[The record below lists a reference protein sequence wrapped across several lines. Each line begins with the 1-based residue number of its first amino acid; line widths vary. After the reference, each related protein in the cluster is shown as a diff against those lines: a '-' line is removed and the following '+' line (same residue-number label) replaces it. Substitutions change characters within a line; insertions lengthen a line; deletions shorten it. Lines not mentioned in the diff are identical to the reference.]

1 MSHTVILEFKCNEGV
16 GPGFLE
22 TLLGALADTR
32 AFEGCENVEVYTD
45 ADDPDRI
52 VLWEKW
58 TTREDQE
65 AYLAWRTETGT
76 SISSMT
82 APMMAEPPRFVHL
95 EPQD

>member
-1 MSHTVILEFKCNEGV
+1 M
-16 GPGFLE
+16 
-22 TLLGALADTR
+22 
-32 AFEGCENVEVYTD
+32 
-45 ADDPDRI
+45 
-52 VLWEKW
+52 LWEKW
-58 TTREDQE
+58 ATREDQE

>member
-22 TLLGALADTR
+22 MLLGALADTR
-32 AFEGCENVEVYTD
+32 AFEGCENVETYTD

-58 TTREDQE
+58 ATREDQE
-65 AYLAWRTETGT
+65 AYLA
-76 SISSMT
+76 
-82 APMMAEPPRFVHL
+82 
-95 EPQD
+95 

>member
-58 TTREDQE
+58 TNREDQE
-65 AYLAWRTETGT
+65 AYLAWRNETG
-76 SISSMT
+76 MMEAT
-82 APMMAEPPRFVHL
+82 ASLMASPPRFVHL
-95 EPQD
+95 AAQD

>member
-1 MSHTVILEFKCNEGV
+1 MQRGGRPRLPRDASR
-16 GPGFLE
+16 GPGR
-22 TLLGALADTR
+22 TR
-32 AFEGCENVEVYTD
+32 AFEGCENVETYTD

-58 TTREDQE
+58 ATREDQE

>member
-65 AYLAWRTETGT
+65 AYLAWRTETGMMEMIA
-76 SISSMT
+76 S
-82 APMMAEPPRFVHL
+82 MMAEPPRFMHL

>member
-22 TLLGALADTR
+22 MLLGALADTR
-32 AFEGCENVEVYTD
+32 AFEGCENVETYTD

-58 TTREDQE
+58 PPVRIRRPT
-65 AYLAWRTETGT
+65 WPG
-76 SISSMT
+76 
-82 APMMAEPPRFVHL
+82 APRPGRASRR
-95 EPQD
+95 